1 MTNIGTKIKISYAR
15 KCRTGANH
23 HKWHYGGS
31 RDMKNNQKT
40 KVQLIKEL
48 DLQRQT
54 INKKGL
60 AKTRNDNVR
69 QSLKDS
75 EIRYRRLFETAQ
87 DGILILD
94 ADTGQI
100 LDVNPFLTDMLGYPH
115 KEFIGKRLWE
125 IGPFKDVEA
134 SKAAYRELQE
144 KEYVRYEDLPL
155 ETRDKR
161 QIQVE
166 FVSNVYKVDH
176 SRIIQCNIRDI
187 TARKQ
192 IERQMRFNAEV
203 LDKISD
209 AVVVVDNENTVRY
222 WNKGAERLYGLSE
235 DEAFG
240 QPLLEL
246 YQYLWVKPEDERASA
261 QALET
266 KGFWSGNNIN
276 IKRDGVRL
284 YVQSSVSAINDKDGK
299 VIGLLAVIRDVT
311 GYTELDHLKDEFIG
325 LVSHELRT
333 PLTVII
339 GSLET
344 VLSKH
349 ELLPQDEINELLKD
363 AFFEAES
370 LSHIL
375 ENLLEL
381 SRTQARQL
389 QLYPEPMKIEKLA
402 KDVVKEFKGQSARQ
416 FVLDFPGEISPVEAD
431 ILRVRRILYNLVQNA
446 VKYSPA
452 GSKIEIFAR
461 QEPDYL
467 VIGVR
472 DQGSGI
478 SAADQARLFNSFQRL
493 GIEPSADIKGIGL
506 GLMVCLRLV
515 EAHGGKIW
523 VESAPGKGS
532 TFYFTLPLVQLEA

>member
-1 MTNIGTKIKISYAR
+1 
-15 KCRTGANH
+15 
-23 HKWHYGGS
+23 
-31 RDMKNNQKT
+31 MKDSLKT
-40 KVQLIKEL
+40 KDQLIEEL
-48 DLQRQT
+48 DLLRRTANQ
-54 INKKGL
+54 KGP
-60 AKTRNDNVR
+60 AKTRSD
-69 QSLKDS
+69 SAKKLLEDS

-100 LDVNPFLTDMLGYPH
+100 LDVNPFLTEMLGYPH
-115 KEFIGKRLWE
+115 KEFVGKRLWE
-125 IGPFKDVEA
+125 IGPFKDVDA

-144 KEYVRYEDLPL
+144 KDYVRYEDLPL

-161 QIQVE
+161 QIEVE
-166 FVSNVYKVDH
+166 FVSNIYKVDH
-176 SRIIQCNIRDI
+176 SRIIQCNIRNI

-209 AVVVVDNENTVRY
+209 AVVVIDNKGIVNY
-222 WNKGAERLYGLSE
+222 WNTGAERLYGFSE
-235 DEAFG
+235 DEAYG
-240 QPLLEL
+240 KPLLDL
-246 YQYLWVKPEDERASA
+246 YQYLWVKPEDEQASV

-266 KGFWSGNNIN
+266 QGFWSGSNIH

-284 YVQSSVSAINDKDGK
+284 YVQSSVSSINDKDGK
-299 VIGLLAVIRDVT
+299 IIGTLAVIRDIT
-311 GYTELDHLKDEFIG
+311 GHTELDHLKDEFIG

-349 ELLPQDEINELLKD
+349 ELLPQDEINELLND

-389 QLYPEPMKIEKLA
+389 QLYPEPMKIEKVA
-402 KDVVKEFKGQSARQ
+402 KNVVKEFEGKTARQ
-416 FVLDFPGEISPVEAD
+416 FVLDFPGETPPIEAD
-431 ILRVRRILYNLVQNA
+431 TLRVRRILYNLVQNA

-452 GSKIEIFAR
+452 GSKIEIFGR
-461 QEPDYL
+461 REPDYL

-472 DQGSGI
+472 DHGRGI
-478 SAADQARLFNSFQRL
+478 SLEDQARLFHSFQRL
-493 GIEPSADIKGIGL
+493 GLEPSAEIKGIGL

-523 VESAPGKGS
+523 VESEPGKGS
-532 TFYFTLPLVQLEA
+532 TFYFTLPVTHLEA

>member
-1 MTNIGTKIKISYAR
+1 
-15 KCRTGANH
+15 
-23 HKWHYGGS
+23 
-31 RDMKNNQKT
+31 MKNNQKT

>member
-1 MTNIGTKIKISYAR
+1 MR
-15 KCRTGANH
+15 D
-23 HKWHYGGS
+23 S
-31 RDMKNNQKT
+31 RKT
-40 KVQLIKEL
+40 KAQLIEEL
-48 DLQRQT
+48 GLLRQGT
-54 INKKGL
+54 EKRL
-60 AKTRNDNVR
+60 SAKTR
-69 QSLKDS
+69 SGSAKKLLEDS

-115 KEFIGKRLWE
+115 KEFVGKRLWE

-134 SKAAYRELQE
+134 SKASYRELQE

-161 QIQVE
+161 QIEVE
-166 FVSNVYKVDH
+166 FVSNIYKVDH
-176 SRIIQCNIRDI
+176 SRIIQCNIRNI

-209 AVVVVDNENTVRY
+209 AVVVIDNKGIVNY

-235 DEAFG
+235 EEAFG
-240 QPLLEL
+240 QPLGEL
-246 YQYLWVKPEDERASA
+246 YQFLWVKPEDEQASV
-261 QALET
+261 QALKT
-266 KGFWSGNNIN
+266 RGFWAGNNIH

-299 VIGLLAVIRDVT
+299 VIGMLAVIRDIT
-311 GYTELDHLKDEFIG
+311 GHTELDHLKDEFIG

-344 VLSKH
+344 ILSKH
-349 ELLPQDEINELLKD
+349 GLLPQDEINGLLND

-389 QLYPEPMKIEKLA
+389 QLYPEPMRIEKMA
-402 KDVVKEFKGQSARQ
+402 KDVVKEFKGQSAHQ
-416 FVLDFPGEISPVEAD
+416 FILDFPGEIQPVEAD
-431 ILRVRRILYNLVQNA
+431 ILRVRRILYNLMQNA

-452 GSKIEIFAR
+452 GSKIEIFGR
-461 QEPDYL
+461 QDPDCL

-472 DQGSGI
+472 DHGKGI
-478 SAADQARLFNSFQRL
+478 SAADQARLFHSFQRL
-493 GIEPSADIKGIGL
+493 GLEPSADIKGIGL

-532 TFYFTLPLVQLEA
+532 TFYFTLPVTQS

>member
-1 MTNIGTKIKISYAR
+1 MKE
-15 KCRTGANH
+15 
-23 HKWHYGGS
+23 S
-31 RDMKNNQKT
+31 RKT
-40 KVQLIKEL
+40 KAQLIEEL
-48 DLQRQT
+48 DLLRQR
-54 INKKGL
+54 IKKKDL
-60 AKTRNDNVR
+60 AKTRSDSAKQR
-69 QSLKDS
+69 LKDS

-94 ADTGQI
+94 AETGQI
-100 LDVNPFLTDMLGYPH
+100 LDVNPFLIDMLGYPY

-134 SKAAYRELQE
+134 SKIAYRELQE
-144 KEYVRYEDLPL
+144 KDYVRYENLPL

-161 QIQVE
+161 EIQVE
-166 FVSNVYKVDH
+166 FVSNIYKVNH

-187 TARKQ
+187 TERKQ
-192 IERQMRFNAEV
+192 IERQLRFHAEV

-209 AVVVVDNENTVRY
+209 AVVVIDNKGIVNY

-235 DEAFG
+235 EEASG
-240 QPLLEL
+240 QPLEEL
-246 YQYLWVKPEDERASA
+246 YQYLWLKPEDEQASV

-266 KGFWSGNNIN
+266 RGFWSGDNIH

-284 YVQSSVSAINDKDGK
+284 YVQSSVSTIKDKDGK
-299 VIGLLAVIRDVT
+299 VIGMLAVIRDVT
-311 GYTELDHLKDEFIG
+311 GRTELDLLKDEFIG
-325 LVSHELRT
+325 LVSHEMRT

-339 GSLET
+339 GGLDT
-344 VLSKH
+344 VLSKG
-349 ELLPQDEINELLKD
+349 ELLPQDEINELLND
-363 AFFEAES
+363 ALCEAES

-381 SRTQARQL
+381 SRTQAKRL
-389 QLYPEPMKIEKLA
+389 LLFPEPMIIEKLA
-402 KDVVKEFKGQSARQ
+402 KDVVKEFKGQSAHQ
-416 FVLDFPGEISPVEAD
+416 FILDFPSEIPPVEAD
-431 ILRVRRILYNLVQNA
+431 TLRVRRILYNLVQNA

-452 GSKIEIFAR
+452 GSKIKVFAR
-461 QEPDYL
+461 QKPDCL

-472 DQGSGI
+472 DHGSGI
-478 SAADQARLFNSFQRL
+478 SAADQSRLFHSFQRL
-493 GIEPSADIKGIGL
+493 GLDQSGKIKGSGL

-532 TFYFTLPLVQLEA
+532 TFYFTLPLIHLEG

>member
-1 MTNIGTKIKISYAR
+1 
-15 KCRTGANH
+15 
-23 HKWHYGGS
+23 
-31 RDMKNNQKT
+31 MKDSQKTEAQLIDELELMRQKT
-40 KVQLIKEL
+40 KKRGI
-48 DLQRQT
+48 
-54 INKKGL
+54 
-60 AKTRNDNVR
+60 AKTRSASTKR
-69 QSLKDS
+69 RLKDS

-94 ADTGQI
+94 AETGQI
-100 LDVNPFLTDMLGYPH
+100 TDVNPFLMHMLGYSH

-134 SKAAYRELQE
+134 SRTAYRELQE
-144 KEYVRYEDLPL
+144 KEYVRYENLPL

-166 FVSNVYKVDH
+166 FVSNIYKVNH
-176 SRIIQCNIRDI
+176 SRVIQCNIRDI

-192 IERQMRFNAEV
+192 IERQLRFHAEV
-203 LDKISD
+203 LDQISD
-209 AVVVVDNENTVRY
+209 AVVVIDNKRIVRY

-235 DEAFG
+235 EEASG
-240 QPLLEL
+240 QPLEEC
-246 YQYLWVKPEDERASA
+246 YHYLWFKPEDEQASA

-266 KGFWSGNNIN
+266 RGFWSGDNIH

-284 YVQSSVSAINDKDGK
+284 YVQSSVSKIKDKEGE

-311 GYTELDHLKDEFIG
+311 GRTELDHLKDEFIG
-325 LVSHELRT
+325 LIAHEMRT

-339 GSLET
+339 GCLDT
-344 VLSKH
+344 ALSKS
-349 ELLPQDEINELLKD
+349 ELLPQDEINELLND
-363 AFFEAES
+363 SYCEAVS

-381 SRTQARQL
+381 SRTQAKRL
-389 QLYPEPMKIEKLA
+389 LLHRAPMIIEKLA
-402 KDVVKEFKGQSARQ
+402 KDVVKELKGQSAHQ
-416 FVLDFPGEISPVEAD
+416 FILDFPSEIPPVEAD
-431 ILRVRRILYNLVQNA
+431 TLRVRRILYNLLQNA

-452 GSKIEIFAR
+452 GSKIKVFAR

-472 DQGSGI
+472 NRGSGI
-478 SAADQARLFNSFQRL
+478 SAADQARLFHSFQRL
-493 GIEPSADIKGIGL
+493 DLEPSGEIKGIGL

-523 VESAPGKGS
+523 VESAPEKGS
-532 TFYFTLPLVQLEA
+532 TFYFTLPLVHREA

>member
-1 MTNIGTKIKISYAR
+1 MR
-15 KCRTGANH
+15 D
-23 HKWHYGGS
+23 S
-31 RDMKNNQKT
+31 RKT
-40 KVQLIKEL
+40 KAQLIEEL
-48 DLQRQT
+48 GLLRQGT
-54 INKKGL
+54 EKRL
-60 AKTRNDNVR
+60 SAKTR
-69 QSLKDS
+69 SGSAKKLLEDS

-115 KEFIGKRLWE
+115 KEFVGKRLWE

-134 SKAAYRELQE
+134 SKASYRELQE

-161 QIQVE
+161 QIEVE
-166 FVSNVYKVDH
+166 FVSNIYKVDH
-176 SRIIQCNIRDI
+176 SRIIQCNIRNI

-209 AVVVVDNENTVRY
+209 AVVVIDNKGIVNY

-235 DEAFG
+235 EEAFG
-240 QPLLEL
+240 QPLGEL
-246 YQYLWVKPEDERASA
+246 YQFLWVKPEDEQASV
-261 QALET
+261 QALKT
-266 KGFWSGNNIN
+266 RGFWSGNNIH

-299 VIGLLAVIRDVT
+299 VIGMLAVIRDIT
-311 GYTELDHLKDEFIG
+311 GHTELDHLKDEFIG

-344 VLSKH
+344 ILSKR
-349 ELLPQDEINELLKD
+349 ELLPQDELNGLLND

-389 QLYPEPMKIEKLA
+389 QLYPEPMRIEKMA

-416 FVLDFPGEISPVEAD
+416 FILDFPGEIQPVEAD

-446 VKYSPA
+446 IKYSPA
-452 GSKIEIFAR
+452 GSKIEIFGR
-461 QEPDYL
+461 QDPDCL
-467 VIGVR
+467 VTGVR
-472 DQGSGI
+472 DHGKGI
-478 SAADQARLFNSFQRL
+478 SAADQARLFHSFQRL
-493 GIEPSADIKGIGL
+493 GLEPSADIKGIGL

-523 VESAPGKGS
+523 VESEPGKGS
-532 TFYFTLPLVQLEA
+532 TFYFTLPVTQS

>member
-1 MTNIGTKIKISYAR
+1 MVSKLTI
-15 KCRTGANH
+15 CRNTGQVRAIHNRDCG
-23 HKWHYGGS
+23 WG
-31 RDMKNNQKT
+31 RDMKDIRKT
-40 KVQLIKEL
+40 KAQLIEEL
-48 DLQRQT
+48 DLLRQAV
-54 INKKGL
+54 NKNGP
-60 AKTRNDNVR
+60 AKTGSVSAR

-115 KEFIGKRLWE
+115 KEFVGKKLWE

-144 KEYVRYEDLPL
+144 KDYVRYEDLPL

-161 QIQVE
+161 QIEVE
-166 FVSNVYKVDH
+166 FVSNIYKVDH
-176 SRIIQCNIRDI
+176 SRIIQCNIRNI

-209 AVVVVDNENTVRY
+209 AVVVVDNRGIVNY
-222 WNKGAERLYGLSE
+222 WNKGAERLYGISE
-235 DEAFG
+235 DEAYG
-240 QPLLEL
+240 QPLGEL
-246 YQYLWVKPEDERASA
+246 YQFLWLKPEDQQAFVL
-261 QALET
+261 ALET
-266 KGFWSGNNIN
+266 QRFWSGSDIH

-284 YVQSSVSAINDKDGK
+284 YVQSSVSSINDKDGK
-299 VIGLLAVIRDVT
+299 IIGTLAVIRDIT
-311 GYTELDHLKDEFIG
+311 SHTELDHLKDEFIG

-349 ELLPQDEINELLKD
+349 ELLPQDEVNGLLDD

-389 QLYPEPMKIEKLA
+389 QLYPEPMRIEKVA
-402 KDVVKEFKGQSARQ
+402 KNVVKEFERKTARQ
-416 FVLDFPGEISPVEAD
+416 FVLDFPGEIPPLEAD
-431 ILRVRRILYNLVQNA
+431 ALRVRRILYNLVQNA

-452 GSKIEIFAR
+452 GSRIEIFAR
-461 QEPDYL
+461 PEPDCV

-472 DQGSGI
+472 DHGRGI
-478 SAADQARLFNSFQRL
+478 SAADQARLFHSFQRL
-493 GIEPSADIKGIGL
+493 GLEPSAEIKGIGL

-523 VESAPGKGS
+523 VESEPGKGS
-532 TFYFTLPLVQLEA
+532 TFYFTLPVTHLEA

>member
-1 MTNIGTKIKISYAR
+1 
-15 KCRTGANH
+15 
-23 HKWHYGGS
+23 
-31 RDMKNNQKT
+31 
-40 KVQLIKEL
+40 
-48 DLQRQT
+48 
-54 INKKGL
+54 
-60 AKTRNDNVR
+60 
-69 QSLKDS
+69 
-75 EIRYRRLFETAQ
+75 
-87 DGILILD
+87 
-94 ADTGQI
+94 
-100 LDVNPFLTDMLGYPH
+100 
-115 KEFIGKRLWE
+115 
-125 IGPFKDVEA
+125 
-134 SKAAYRELQE
+134 
-144 KEYVRYEDLPL
+144 
-155 ETRDKR
+155 
-161 QIQVE
+161 
-166 FVSNVYKVDH
+166 
-176 SRIIQCNIRDI
+176 
-187 TARKQ
+187 
-192 IERQMRFNAEV
+192 MRFNAEV